1 MEAENDRPSAI
12 NKKTWVINLSQKPLT
27 VAKRSLLE
35 KGPKFA
41 PTPQTIPV
49 KDIVSEVEAAIVHL
63 PDHTKDAVRT
73 TTASLLPQGPTPTTQ
88 EHHQNRIKSPKE
100 L

>member
-1 MEAENDRPSAI
+1 MEVENDRPNTI
-12 NKKTWVINLSQKPLT
+12 DKKNWVINLSQKPLT
-27 VAKRSLLE
+27 VAERSLLE

-63 PDHTKDAVRT
+63 PDDTKDAYEPPPPPCST
-73 TTASLLPQGPTPTTQ
+73 EPDFHHTATP
-88 EHHQNRIKSPKE
+88 PK
-100 L
+100 LN